1 MRAGGYIF
9 LKFFFS
15 FLLKAKTSKNV
26 VYFHLPYCIQSSMGH
41 NLSTPR
47 RLLYRVAAE
56 SWVFWLEN
64 HSWVKVAVLVLSASE
79 SQSHSSRTKTDETQV
94 KFDGKRQYILSQADD
109 EWWLSS
115 GFVHG
120 KQERTCYIIT

>member
-1 MRAGGYIF
+1 
-9 LKFFFS
+9 
-15 FLLKAKTSKNV
+15 
-26 VYFHLPYCIQSSMGH
+26 MGH

-56 SWVFWLEN
+56 SLVFWLEN
-64 HSWVKVAVLVLSASE
+64 RSWVKVAVLVLSVSE

-94 KFDGKRQYILSQADD
+94 KFDGKRQYILSRADD
-109 EWWLSS
+109 EWLSS

-120 KQERTCYIIT
+120 QQERTCYIIT